1 MPKLRIR
8 RKPDRRS
15 LHIKTMFYTTKGL
28 ILRETQYKDNDKLL
42 DVLTGDMGR
51 ITVKARG
58 VRRKN
63 SRLRSGCQLLCYSE
77 LTLFEKNGFYT
88 VNEAEPLEMF
98 MGLRTDIELLSL
110 GSYFAQLLSCISDQD
125 QASPELLSL
134 GLNSLYALD
143 KLKKPQP
150 LVKAAFELRLMAH
163 FSGDAAMLEAFRTGQ
178 DVHARTAS
186 EIFDVPLSEVTPQL
200 RSRAKAVNFGLI
212 YGISGFGLARNTGV
226 SPREAQEFIRR
237 YFEKYPGVKRFM
249 EEAAEEG
256 KTRGYAE
263 TLMGRRR
270 YLPELQSTKQVVR
283 EFGKRAAMNT
293 PVQGT
298 AADIIKLA
306 MVRVDESL
314 RREKLRSRLILQV
327 HDELLLECPPDEV
340 ERASVLLRDAMEHV
354 IALAV
359 PLEADVHEGANWA
372 DAK

>member
-15 LHIKTMFYTTKGL
+15 LHTKTMFYTTKGL

-150 LVKAAFELRLMAH
+150 LVKAAFELRLMALAGYYPEL
-163 FSGDAAMLEAFRTGQ
+163 SGCG
-178 DVHARTAS
+178 
-186 EIFDVPLSEVTPQL
+186 
-200 RSRAKAVNFGLI
+200 GC
-212 YGISGFGLARNTGV
+212 G
-226 SPREAQEFIRR
+226 
-237 YFEKYPGVKRFM
+237 
-249 EEAAEEG
+249 EEG
-256 KTRGYAE
+256 TRFFCFQEGSLLCE
-263 TLMGRRR
+263 DCRRSMQ
-270 YLPELQSTKQVVR
+270 LVDGVELS
-283 EFGKRAAMNT
+283 
-293 PVQGT
+293 QG
-298 AADIIKLA
+298 
-306 MVRVDESL
+306 
-314 RREKLRSRLILQV
+314 
-327 HDELLLECPPDEV
+327 
-340 ERASVLLRDAMEHV
+340 VLDAMEH
-354 IALAV
+354 ILHCPAKRLFSFTLPDKQLKALGEVTERYLICQLDQSFYA
-359 PLEADVHEGANWA
+359 LDFY
-372 DAK
+372 KRLFTTS

>member
-15 LHIKTMFYTTKGL
+15 LHTKTMFYTTKGL

-150 LVKAAFELRLMAH
+150 LVKAAFELRLMCAAGYEPILDGCAVCGAERPEEPRFH
-163 FSGDAAMLEAFRTGQ
+163 LREGALHCAKCRGGVGEGISMPVSPPVLAAMRHVVCGDARRLFSFRLDSGALE
-178 DVHARTAS
+178 
-186 EIFDVPLSEVTPQL
+186 E
-200 RSRAKAVNFGLI
+200 
-212 YGISGFGLARNTGV
+212 LAGV
-226 SPREAQEFIRR
+226 SEAYLLTQLE
-237 YFEKYPGVKRFM
+237 
-249 EEAAEEG
+249 
-256 KTRGYAE
+256 RGFSALDFY
-263 TLMGRRR
+263 
-270 YLPELQSTKQVVR
+270 K
-283 EFGKRAAMNT
+283 
-293 PVQGT
+293 
-298 AADIIKLA
+298 
-306 MVRVDESL
+306 SL
-314 RREKLRSRLILQV
+314 LI
-327 HDELLLECPPDEV
+327 
-340 ERASVLLRDAMEHV
+340 
-354 IALAV
+354 
-359 PLEADVHEGANWA
+359 
-372 DAK
+372 